1 MSGTPVLLLM
11 VGLGGLVGTW
21 ARFRLGGAVYERVGP
36 DFPWGTLTVNVLG
49 SFVLGL
55 LLPLFDARAPLTPL
69 RALIMVGC
77 IGAFTTFSSFAYEAA
92 MLISSGERRRAGIYA
107 AASLGLGLVS
117 LLSGLMLSRAVF

>member
-1 MSGTPVLLLM
+1 MLLLM
-11 VGLGGLVGTW
+11 VGVGGLVGTW
-21 ARFRLGGAVYERVGP
+21 ARYQIGGVVYARFGS

-69 RALIMVGC
+69 RALITVGC

-92 MLISSGERRRAGIYA
+92 MLISSGERRRAGVYA
-107 AASLGLGLVS
+107 AASVILGLVS
-117 LLSGLMLSRAVF
+117 LVAGLLLGRAVF